1 MKKEDMEKIKAID
14 RHIDSLKKD
23 MLRGDFKINKESKA
37 IIRMIKIK
45 INELDSIARLI
56 QDD

>member
-1 MKKEDMEKIKAID
+1 MKKEDIEKIKEVDKI
-14 RHIDSLKKD
+14 ISSLKKD

-45 INELDSIARLI
+45 INELDSITRLI
-56 QDD
+56 HDD